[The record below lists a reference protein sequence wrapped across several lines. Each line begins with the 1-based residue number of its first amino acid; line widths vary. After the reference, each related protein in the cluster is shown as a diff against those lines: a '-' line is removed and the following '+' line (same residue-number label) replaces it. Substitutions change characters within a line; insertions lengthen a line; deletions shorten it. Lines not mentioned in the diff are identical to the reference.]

1 MTAAAVQPRA
11 GRGGGGG
18 GEDEREEL
26 LVVAGEASGD
36 LHGAR
41 LLTELRRLV
50 PGIGAFGLGGGELR
64 AAGLEA
70 IADSSEVAVV
80 GIVEVLKVL
89 PRIRQVFGALLA
101 EVDRR
106 RPRAA
111 VLIDFPDFNLRLARR
126 LARRGIP
133 VIYYISPQV
142 WAWRRGRVRTI
153 ARRVDRML
161 VLFAFEVDFYRR
173 SGVPA
178 VHVGH
183 PLVDEVPRLPSAWD
197 RAPASADAAAEPL
210 RLALLPGSRRSEVEA
225 LLPVMLEAA
234 ARLATTMPIAVTLI
248 RAPGIPEALL
258 ARYVEQARRRREAG
272 GAAGA
277 GPAPPVRVVS
287 DDRFGAIA
295 DSHLALCASGTATL
309 EVGLLGTPMIVL
321 YRLAWWT
328 YVLARLLVRLPN
340 FAMVNLVLGR
350 EVVPELL
357 QGEAEPERIAAEASR
372 LLRDGEARARL
383 RAGLAE
389 LRPRLGEGG
398 ASARAAWQVAEM
410 LARLRAA
417 GGAGEDGAAA

>member
-1 MTAAAVQPRA
+1 MTARA
-11 GRGGGGG
+11 GAAAPGG
-18 GEDEREEL
+18 DTL

-41 LLTELRRLV
+41 LLAELRRLV
-50 PGIGAFGLGGGELR
+50 PDLVAFGMGGPELR

-70 IADSSEVAVV
+70 VADSSEVAVV
-80 GIVEVLKVL
+80 GVVEVLKVL
-89 PRIRQVFGALLA
+89 PRVRQVFAALLA

-111 VLIDFPDFNLRLARR
+111 VLIDFPDFNLRLAGR

-161 VLFAFEVDFYRR
+161 VLFPFEVEFYRR

-197 RAPASADAAAEPL
+197 RPPAAGEPY

-225 LLPVMLEAA
+225 LLPVMLQAV
-234 ARLATTMPIAVTLI
+234 ARLGATLPVAVTLI

-258 ARYVEQARRRREAG
+258 APHLESFGQ
-272 GAAGA
+272 
-277 GPAPPVRVVS
+277 PVRVVS
-287 DDRFGAIA
+287 DDRFAAVA

-321 YRLAWWT
+321 YRLARWS
-328 YVLARLLVRLPN
+328 YVLAKLLVRLPN

-357 QGEAEPERIAAEASR
+357 QGQAEPERIAAEARR
-372 LLRDGEARARL
+372 LLAGGEALARV

-398 ASARAAWQVAEM
+398 ASVRAARQVAEE
-410 LARLRAA
+410 LARVRGSRGLAA
-417 GGAGEDGAAA
+417 

>member
-1 MTAAAVQPRA
+1 VTAAPAGDAAAV
-11 GRGGGGG
+11 GG
-18 GEDEREEL
+18 EEL
-26 LVVAGEASGD
+26 LIVAGEASGD

-41 LLTELRRLV
+41 LLAELRRLV
-50 PGIGAFGLGGGELR
+50 PGVRAFGLGGAELR
-64 AAGLEA
+64 AAGLDA
-70 IADSSEVAVV
+70 VADSSEVAVV
-80 GIVEVLKVL
+80 GVVEVLKVL
-89 PRIRQVFGALLA
+89 PRVRQVFAALLA

-111 VLIDFPDFNLRLARR
+111 VLIDFPDFNLRLAGR

-153 ARRVDRML
+153 ARRVDEML
-161 VLFAFEVDFYRR
+161 VLFPFEVEFYRR
-173 SGVPA
+173 SGVRA

-197 RAPASADAAAEPL
+197 REPAAGEPY
-210 RLALLPGSRRSEVEA
+210 RLALLPGSRRSEIAA
-225 LLPVMLEAA
+225 LLPAMLAAA
-234 ARLATTMPIAVTLI
+234 ARVAAELPVAVTLI

-258 ARYVEQARRRREAG
+258 AEHLQAFRRR
-272 GAAGA
+272 GA
-277 GPAPPVRVVS
+277 GDGSGRGGELPVRVES
-287 DDRFGAIA
+287 EDRFGAIA

-321 YRLAWWT
+321 YRLARWS
-328 YVLARLLVRLPN
+328 YLLAKLLVRLPN

-357 QGEAEPERIAAEASR
+357 QGEAEPERIGAEALR
-372 LLRDGEARARL
+372 LLADPLARARV

-398 ASARAAWQVAEM
+398 ASARAASAVAEV
-410 LARLRAA
+410 LARARR
-417 GGAGEDGAAA
+417 GAAAA

>member
-1 MTAAAVQPRA
+1 MTAAPAGDAAAV
-11 GRGGGGG
+11 GG
-18 GEDEREEL
+18 EEL

-41 LLTELRRLV
+41 LLAELRRLV
-50 PGIGAFGLGGGELR
+50 PGLRAFGLGGAELR
-64 AAGLEA
+64 AAGLDA
-70 IADSSEVAVV
+70 VADSSEVAVV
-80 GIVEVLKVL
+80 GVVEVLKVL
-89 PRIRQVFGALLA
+89 PRVRQVFAALLA

-111 VLIDFPDFNLRLARR
+111 VLIDFPDFNLRLAGR

-153 ARRVDRML
+153 ARRVDLML
-161 VLFAFEVDFYRR
+161 VLFPFEVDFYRR
-173 SGVPA
+173 SGVRA

-197 RAPASADAAAEPL
+197 RELAAGDPY
-210 RLALLPGSRRSEVEA
+210 RLALLPGSRRGEVEA
-225 LLPVMLEAA
+225 LLPAMLEAA
-234 ARLATTMPIAVTLI
+234 ARVAAELPVAVSLI
-248 RAPGIPEALL
+248 RAPGIPEAVL
-258 ARYVEQARRRREAG
+258 AEHVEAFRRRAAGDRMRGRHGPDTPSGGGG
-272 GAAGA
+272 GAEL
-277 GPAPPVRVVS
+277 PVRVES
-287 DDRFGAIA
+287 ADRFGAIA

-309 EVGLLGTPMIVL
+309 EVGLLGTPMVVL
-321 YRLAWWT
+321 YRLAHWS
-328 YVLARLLVRLPN
+328 YLLAKLLVRLPN

-357 QGEAEPERIAAEASR
+357 QGEAEPERIGAEALR
-372 LLRDGEARARL
+372 LLADSEARARM

-398 ASARAAWQVAEM
+398 ASARAARQVAEV
-410 LARLRAA
+410 LARARP
-417 GGAGEDGAAA
+417 GAAAA

>member
-1 MTAAAVQPRA
+1 VTASPAGDAAAI
-11 GRGGGGG
+11 GGSCGSCGSYG
-18 GEDEREEL
+18 AEEL
-26 LVVAGEASGD
+26 LMVAGEASGD

-41 LLTELRRLV
+41 LLAELRRLV
-50 PGIGAFGLGGGELR
+50 PGVTAFGLGGAELR
-64 AAGLEA
+64 AAGLETV
-70 IADSSEVAVV
+70 ADSSEVAVV
-80 GIVEVLKVL
+80 GVVEVLKVL
-89 PRIRQVFGALLA
+89 PRVRQVFAALLA

-111 VLIDFPDFNLRLARR
+111 VLIDFPDFNLRLAGR

-153 ARRVDRML
+153 ARRVDEML
-161 VLFAFEVDFYRR
+161 VLFPFEEEFYRR
-173 SGVPA
+173 SGVRA

-197 RAPASADAAAEPL
+197 REPVAGEPY

-225 LLPVMLEAA
+225 LLPAMLAAA
-234 ARLATTMPIAVTLI
+234 ARVAAELPVAVTLI

-258 ARYVEQARRRREAG
+258 AEHVEAFRRR
-272 GAAGA
+272 GAAERDL
-277 GPAPPVRVVS
+277 PVRVES

-295 DSHLALCASGTATL
+295 GSHLALCASGTATL

-321 YRLAWWT
+321 YRLARWS
-328 YVLARLLVRLPN
+328 YVLAKLLVRLPN

-357 QGEAEPERIAAEASR
+357 QGEAEPERIAAEALR
-372 LLRDGEARARL
+372 LLGDREARARV

-398 ASARAAWQVAEM
+398 ASARAARQVAEV
-410 LARLRAA
+410 LARARARR
-417 GGAGEDGAAA
+417 GAAAA